1 MSPRVGLTRAAVV
14 QAAAA
19 LADDEGVGE
28 ALSLARLAERLGVRT
43 PSLYNHV
50 GGVADLKR
58 ELALTGLRGLGQ
70 SLASAAAGRAGE
82 EGYFALAAAYRRFIM
97 QRPGLYA
104 ETVTSPRLYAP
115 DDPEL
120 REAEGAALEPVMAV
134 LASLGVTGE
143 DAIHAA
149 RGLRSVAHGFATLQQ
164 SGGLG
169 MQVDPD
175 ESFRRLVHAVVHAL
189 GDKYDRTL

>member
-19 LADDEGVGE
+19 LADEGVGD

-58 ELALTGLRGLGQ
+58 ELALTGLRELGQ

-82 EGYFALAAAYRRFIM
+82 EGFFALAEAHRRFIM

-104 ETVTSPRLYAP
+104 ATVTSPRLYAP

-120 REAEGAALEPVMAV
+120 REAEGAALEPVVAV

-164 SGGLG
+164 SGGFG
-169 MQVDPD
+169 MQIDPD
-175 ESFRRLVHAVVHAL
+175 ESFRRLVHAVVNAL
-189 GDKYDRTL
+189 GDRDERTV